1 MKLTFGEKLGFGRK
15 LKKEDW
21 VPRTKRIIQARIFE
35 YINFEPHYMPLQCFI
50 YYSRAAYK

>member
-15 LKKEDW
+15 LRKEDW

-50 YYSRAAYK
+50 YYSRVAYK